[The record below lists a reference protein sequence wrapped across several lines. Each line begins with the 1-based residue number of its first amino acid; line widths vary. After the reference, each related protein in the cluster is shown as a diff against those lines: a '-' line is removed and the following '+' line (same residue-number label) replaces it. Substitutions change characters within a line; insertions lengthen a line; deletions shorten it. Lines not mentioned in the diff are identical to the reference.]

1 MVAPSLHGRRR
12 SLRAADS
19 RRGRVAVAPWPCR
32 GCAVVVSCVPCH
44 HRAVVAP
51 SSRVIPSSRQ
61 FAQSVV
67 VVRVVVVRLAP
78 HRVRRR
84 VGSGGGGLRS
94 ESTCGSGVGDLSPR
108 RRLRLHLAAHKPV
121 AAASN
126 PSPRTSPPPPPPL
139 TARKSRRNATSARC
153 ARTAAT
159 PLPHGAQEPPQRH
172 LRTARNPHRYDT
184 DTNDDGD
191 AAAGNSTEAGTMV
204 MRRREQH
211 GGRNDGDAGEAD
223 DDGDGV

>member
-44 HRAVVAP
+44 HCAVVAP

-94 ESTCGSGVGDLSPR
+94 ESTCGSGVGGGRRWGRWRSRPKSP
-108 RRLRLHLAAHKPV
+108 
-121 AAASN
+121 
-126 PSPRTSPPPPPPL
+126 SPPPPPPCS
-139 TARKSRRNATSARC
+139 TQARRRCLQPIATHKS
-153 ARTAAT
+153 AAT
-159 PLPHGAQEPPQRH
+159 TTPYSAQEPPQRH
-172 LRTARNPHRYDT
+172 LCTVRKNRRSATSARRATPTATTPTPTTTVTRRREQHRGRN
-184 DTNDDGD
+184 DGD
-191 AAAGNSTEAGTMV
+191 AAAGTA
-204 MRRREQH
+204 RRQER
-211 GGRNDGDAGEAD
+211 R
-223 DDGDGV
+223 